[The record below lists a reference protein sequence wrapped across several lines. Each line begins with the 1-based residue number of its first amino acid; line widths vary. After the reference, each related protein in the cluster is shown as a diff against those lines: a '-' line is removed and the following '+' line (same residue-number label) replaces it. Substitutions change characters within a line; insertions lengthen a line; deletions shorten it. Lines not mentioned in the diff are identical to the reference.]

1 LGCTIKIRLGIS
13 MHCKSRNLLRST
25 WNVTC

>member
-1 LGCTIKIRLGIS
+1 LGCTIKIRLGILIRS
-13 MHCKSRNLLRST
+13 KSRNLLRST